1 MRLKNSGPNI
11 FVDSSNFLCLQNR
24 HNFLFIIKKTG
35 TYFQFRNTV
44 NLVAGIGFGPTTS
57 GL

>member
-11 FVDSSNFLCLQNR
+11 FVDSS
-24 HNFLFIIKKTG
+24 NFLFIIKKTG